1 MTVPKAIYRLT
12 TIFVNDGWTTEEYP
26 TLVCDITKLGSVLT
40 WLGSHHPALV
50 PGLIVQ
56 QMPVDCP
63 DGSEWMAYE
72 VALPRTA
79 PKSLTDY
86 LASRYPDWAADV

>member
-1 MTVPKAIYRLT
+1 MTVPKAIYRFR
-12 TIFVNDGWTTEEYP
+12 TIYADGTWTTDKYP
-26 TLVCDITKLGSVLT
+26 TLVCDITKLGAVLT
-40 WLGSHHPALV
+40 WLGKHHPDLV

-79 PKSLTDY
+79 PATLTDY